1 MWASVPEMFDCTEW
15 DKISAISPLA
25 AASSLQVIYKWGD
38 FETKYT
44 HNPVKTDPGTD
55 IDTPSNSDDGATHTG
70 CALEVASCTYA
81 QNLLLMMG
89 GSACTFTSVSYKKMF
104 VGRTGGTFNP
114 PVSKTLQWNQN
125 TADILGGAVLGLC
138 VWTDVWLHYWIM
150 QVSEL

>member
-70 CALEVASCTYA
+70 CALEVASYA
-81 QNLLLMMG
+81 QNLLLIWYY
-89 GSACTFTSVSYKKMF
+89 FH
-104 VGRTGGTFNP
+104 P
-114 PVSKTLQWNQN
+114 TLKQKNDGWKCMH
-125 TADILGGAVLGLC
+125 IHKCFL
-138 VWTDVWLHYWIM
+138 
-150 QVSEL
+150 